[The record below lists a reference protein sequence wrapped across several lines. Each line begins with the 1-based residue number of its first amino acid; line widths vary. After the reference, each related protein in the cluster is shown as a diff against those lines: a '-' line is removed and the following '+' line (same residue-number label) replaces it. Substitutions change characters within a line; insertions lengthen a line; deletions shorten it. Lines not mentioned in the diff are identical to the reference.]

1 MQIENSPNHNRGEGE
16 LLQWKLIIIGSLSGQ
31 ALDAILGGG
40 LESRSITEIYGEFRT
55 GKTQW
60 VHTFCV
66 TAMVLSKTDGS
77 TYILSLTICLFWQL
91 PKENGGGYGKVAVID
106 TEGAF
111 RSGENKII
119 HLKD

>member
-1 MQIENSPNHNRGEGE
+1 MLHTIEC
-16 LLQWKLIIIGSLSGQ
+16 IICRDNFSQ

-40 LESRSITEIYGEFRT
+40 IESRSITEIYGEFRS

-60 VHTFCV
+60 VHTLCV
-66 TAMVLSKTDGS
+66 TAMVRLLPFSYCDIAKKLLPRT
-77 TYILSLTICLFWQL
+77 QL

-111 RSGENKII
+111 RSG
-119 HLKD
+119 